1 MMMKK
6 FIRWF
11 AELYKI
17 VCSDSD
23 SDTSINVTIPAVMI
37 PQSARKNLKDL
48 LDHGARGKYIQGRP

>member
-17 VCSDSD
+17 VCSD